1 VNVAI
6 FTPKKKGLGD
16 YAFEHRKAHDSVH
29 CVFVV
34 CDFNL
39 DVGVYG
45 YVVFANVEWFS
56 NFLSVGEEVLKLA
69 EFPVVEA

>member
-1 VNVAI
+1 
-6 FTPKKKGLGD
+6 
-16 YAFEHRKAHDSVH
+16 
-29 CVFVV
+29 VFVV